1 MKNIV
6 DFLKLPPHI
15 LGALAVASGLLLLLP
30 DAIIARLYMTSFRDK
45 YGFFIGTVFVVSVS
59 ILAVLLVV
67 FIAKKIADGYTSKR
81 VRKGQIKYL
90 KRIGDNKV
98 KIIKALLNES
108 SHTAML
114 PMHDGAVIELQHF
127 YIISPAGSTH
137 AVDMNDP
144 QITYYLQPWVIDL
157 INSIPELRIKF
168 GR

>member
-45 YGFFIGTVFVVSVS
+45 YGFFIGIVFVVSVS

-98 KIIKALLNES
+98 KIIKQQLMRN
-108 SHTAML
+108 
-114 PMHDGAVIELQHF
+114 
-127 YIISPAGSTH
+127 
-137 AVDMNDP
+137 
-144 QITYYLQPWVIDL
+144 
-157 INSIPELRIKF
+157 INR
-168 GR
+168 